1 MLFSRLLLSSV
12 LIGVLS
18 VSAQAADLPS
28 RVKATTPLSAAP
40 VFSWTGF
47 YAGGNIGAGWKRTAQ
62 YLPAQTFLLLGVSY
76 TFPASAVDGGFSNAS
91 SAYIGGLQ
99 AGYDHQM
106 GSWVFGVQANVEAT
120 GMNVRSAWPKN
131 LSEKVSSKAKAVGSF
146 TGRVGYAIQ
155 PSLLVY
161 AKGGL
166 GWSRISYLDI
176 YHDPT
181 YFYSVKGSAT
191 HWGWTVGAGLEY
203 ALTSNLSTFIEYNH
217 ADYGSKNV
225 RMRDSDQQNSW
236 LFNYSNRIDTVMVG
250 VNYRFGK

>member
-1 MLFSRLLLSSV
+1 MLFPRLLLPSV

-28 RVKATTPLSAAP
+28 RVPAATPSSTAPL
-40 VFSWTGF
+40 FSWTGF

-62 YLPAQTFLLLGVSY
+62 ILPAQNVIAGGSP
-76 TFPASAVDGGFSNAS
+76 FPIPGYDAGSNVS
-91 SAYIGGLQ
+91 SALIGGLQ
-99 AGYDHQM
+99 AGYDQQI
-106 GSWVFGVQANVEAT
+106 GSWVFGVQANIEAT
-120 GMNVRSAWPKN
+120 SMNGVNSWPSVPIN
-131 LSEKVSSKAKAVGSF
+131 VPSKAKAVGSF

-166 GWSRISYLDI
+166 GWSRINYSDSDVIFPY
-176 YHDPT
+176 PT
-181 YFYSVKGSAT
+181 KASAT

-203 ALTSNLSTFIEYNH
+203 ALTSNWSTFIEYNH

-225 RMRDSDQQNSW
+225 TLTNAAQQIS
-236 LFNYSNRIDTVMVG
+236 FYYKYSNRIDTVMVG